1 MVLDQFDYLYQNLRR
16 TDQRPGRDAYERYEQ
31 LEGALREQVEK
42 LDAIVGAA
50 PTDSSNGSPRGGGP
64 LS

>member
-1 MVLDQFDYLYQNLRR
+1 MILDQLVYLYQNLRR

-42 LDAIVGAA
+42 LDGILGA
-50 PTDSSNGSPRGGGP
+50 TESSNGESSTGRQP
-64 LS
+64 